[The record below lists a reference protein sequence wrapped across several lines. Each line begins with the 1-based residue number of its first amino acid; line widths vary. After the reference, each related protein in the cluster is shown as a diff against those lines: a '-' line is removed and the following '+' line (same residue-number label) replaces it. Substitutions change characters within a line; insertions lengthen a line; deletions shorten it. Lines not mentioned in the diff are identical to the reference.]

1 SRTLRG
7 LFMRLYYT
15 IIGTVILGCMDE
27 IRRNY
32 SLVRVL
38 IILLI
43 IAVGSYV
50 LSLAWNL
57 VFSKFLDLF
66 VILLLSWLLS
76 FTLFPVVVRIQK
88 LLKSSKLIA
97 TIITYILISI
107 ILILVSIV
115 YFPLVASQILSL
127 TIILPQYLKTSP
139 PVLITFIDSLSR
151 QIGNSVVLIPSVAQ
165 FLFSAFIT
173 LVISFYFIVDKEK
186 INREIFHIIPEKW
199 HGVLRFTEQVINDT
213 FISFLKVQLFYAIST
228 GVLTWIILRL
238 FNIDFAASVAALAG
252 AFAFV
257 PLIGPFFA
265 LIPPVLVAL
274 LSDPVK
280 ALIIGGILIALQ
292 QVIFNMIGPKLLGK
306 AFKLHPVIILLSF
319 LIGLKFAGGL
329 GAVFAIPV
337 LGISAV
343 MIRKFGH
350 YLLEIRDKAAKGI
363 MEQSKKEIK

>member
-1 SRTLRG
+1 
-7 LFMRLYYT
+7 
-15 IIGTVILGCMDE
+15 MDE

-32 SLVRVL
+32 SLIKIL
-38 IILLI
+38 IILLT

-50 LSLAWNL
+50 LSLAWN
-57 VFSKFLDLF
+57 VVISKFLDLF
-66 VILLLSWLLS
+66 VILLLAWLLS

-97 TIITYILISI
+97 TVVTYVLISI
-107 ILILVSIV
+107 ILSLVSIV

-127 TIILPQYLKTSP
+127 TIILPQYLKTAP
-139 PVLITFIDSLSR
+139 PVLITFIDSLGS
-151 QIGNSVVLIPSVAQ
+151 QIGNSVALIPSVAQ

-173 LVISFYFIVDKEK
+173 LVISFYLIIDKEK
-186 INREIFHIIPEKW
+186 INREIFNLVPEKW

-213 FISFLKVQLFYAIST
+213 FVSFLKVQLFFAIST

-238 FNIDFAASVAALAG
+238 FNIDFAASAAALAG
-252 AFAFV
+252 VFAFI
-257 PLIGPFFA
+257 PLIGPLLA
-265 LIPPVLVAL
+265 LVPAVLVAL

-306 AFKLHPVIILLSF
+306 AFKLHPAVILISF
-319 LIGLKFAGGL
+319 VIGLKFAGSL

-350 YLLEIRDKAAKGI
+350 YFFEIRDKATKGI
-363 MEQSKKEIK
+363 MEQSKKENL